1 MTLLIAERFR
11 QSRERVGLTQA
22 QLADALGGRYA
33 QQTVSQVE
41 NGRKGLLFDGVV
53 RAAQRLHVSIDYLAG
68 LSDDPK
74 PAKELEEALR
84 RTEAELERLRAAI
97 GGQGGLAGDETRAD
111 RDALPFPAP
120 ASDPDVSFVPRLD
133 VQAAAG
139 HGAIVHDE
147 TVTGAFAFRRDWL
160 DQRGIDPAQAS
171 LVEVLG
177 RSMEPE
183 LAEGSTV
190 LVDHKRRR
198 CLVGHMFVVR
208 TDAGVVVK
216 RAGKDEGGR
225 WLMLSDNEDQKTYPP
240 VPWTREDR
248 VIGEVRW
255 VGTVVP

>member
-1 MTLLIAERFR
+1 MIGHVEH
-11 QSRERVGLTQA
+11 
-22 QLADALGGRYA
+22 GR
-33 QQTVSQVE
+33 S
-41 NGRKGLLFDGVV
+41 GLLMDGAV
-53 RAAQRLHVSIDYLAG
+53 RAAEILDVSLDYLAG
-68 LSDDPK
+68 LTDDPRPAADRPSPPARPK
-74 PAKELEEALR
+74 PEKAETSEPVEKPPAWVEALLDDVL
-84 RTEAELERLRAAI
+84 AAIERLNGPQRP
-97 GGQGGLAGDETRAD
+97 AGDV
-111 RDALPFPAP
+111 LPFPE
-120 ASDPDVSFVPRLD
+120 SGDPDVCFVPKLE

-198 CLVGHMFVVR
+198 RLVGHVFVVR
-208 TDAGVVVK
+208 TADGVVVK
-216 RAGKDEGGR
+216 RAGKDEDGR